1 MQKYPE
7 SSKNG
12 KATGQSRIDYF
23 GQKYLEEI
31 LRNNYFLTILE
42 YFRKPA
48 KQQMRKKSKLV
59 QTKNF
64 IKPKFCQRGC
74 STCTRLGWGGGRMA
88 PPAQFFESG
97 QI

>member
-12 KATGQSRIDYF
+12 KATGQSRINYF

-42 YFRKPA
+42 NPPSNKWEKNPRNL
-48 KQQMRKKSKLV
+48 KLV
-59 QTKNF
+59 QTKNV
-64 IKPKFCQRGC
+64 IKPKFCQIY
-74 STCTRLGWGGGRMA
+74 S
-88 PPAQFFESG
+88 
-97 QI
+97 

>member
-12 KATGQSRIDYF
+12 KATGQSRINYF

-42 YFRKPA
+42 YFRKSA
-48 KQQMRKKSKLV
+48 KQQMRKKSANLEIGPNKKCYK
-59 QTKNF
+59 T
-64 IKPKFCQRGC
+64 
-74 STCTRLGWGGGRMA
+74 
-88 PPAQFFESG
+88 
-97 QI
+97 

>member
-12 KATGQSRIDYF
+12 KATGQSRINYF

-42 YFRKPA
+42 YFRKSA
-48 KQQMRKKSKLV
+48 KQQMRKKSAKLEIGPNKKCYK
-59 QTKNF
+59 T
-64 IKPKFCQRGC
+64 
-74 STCTRLGWGGGRMA
+74 
-88 PPAQFFESG
+88 
-97 QI
+97 